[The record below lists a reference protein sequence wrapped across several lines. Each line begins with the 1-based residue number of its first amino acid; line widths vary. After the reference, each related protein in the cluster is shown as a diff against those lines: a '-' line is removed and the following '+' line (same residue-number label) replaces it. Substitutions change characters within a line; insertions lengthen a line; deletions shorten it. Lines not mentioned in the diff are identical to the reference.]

1 MIWRAV
7 TFIFYRRSLRFN
19 ELLFKQVSSSKFD
32 AYNVIRV
39 VNGCQFADWLF
50 LYYLAKNM
58 NGFVFQ

>member
-1 MIWRAV
+1 M
-7 TFIFYRRSLRFN
+7 YRRSLRFN
-19 ELLFKQVSSSKFD
+19 ELIFRQVNTGKFNP
-32 AYNVIRV
+32 YNVIQI